1 MQAIAQVFEGL
12 GLGHD
17 ALGGTQ
23 AGGLVGHVLAQLGT
37 VGQQNAQVK
46 QRRRSGTAW
55 VGHIGQR
62 LRQPDDDVGLAQPG
76 STLQQ
81 NRMRLLPVAVQ
92 QGFSHD
98 LIGLFRVECRQRQGQ
113 RRPNVALVDLGL
125 ALVGIQLAHPAQ
137 GLVQHGALR
146 WAGPQHLGAGGGAA
160 GAVLVEEVNLA
171 VNAIRRVKKGGQ
183 VLRQCGKGGPVSH
196 LGGAHERG
204 NQLVGQGL
212 YQRLGVAG
220 LQSIVNFGQQPV
232 DVGQHQHLAHVNAA
246 DVRGFFI
253 QADGLAQLPAQL
265 FAQVAVPEARPRRAL
280 GGVVLARL
288 AQHGSARLH
297 TIVRDLFATMRGGRL
312 AGLGCLEF
320 GVGQIQPV
328 DEKHQVGPAANALVT
343 VGKLALKGC
352 LGDDAQQIFLKPLAS
367 G

>member
-62 LRQPDDDVGLAQPG
+62 LRQPDDDIGLAQPG

-92 QGFSHD
+92 QGFAHD
-98 LIGLFRVECRQRQGQ
+98 LIGLFGVQRRQRQRQ
-113 RRPNVALVDLGL
+113 RGANVCLVDFGL
-125 ALVGIQLAHPAQ
+125 ALVCIQIAHPAQ
-137 GLVQHGALR
+137 SLVQHGALR
-146 WAGPQHLGAGGGAA
+146 RAGPQHLGAGSGSA

-183 VLRQCGKGGPVSH
+183 VLRKCGKGGPVSH

-212 YQRLGVAG
+212 YQRLGVVS
-220 LQSIVNFGQQPV
+220 L
-232 DVGQHQHLAHVNAA
+232 
-246 DVRGFFI
+246 
-253 QADGLAQLPAQL
+253 
-265 FAQVAVPEARPRRAL
+265 
-280 GGVVLARL
+280 
-288 AQHGSARLH
+288 
-297 TIVRDLFATMRGGRL
+297 
-312 AGLGCLEF
+312 
-320 GVGQIQPV
+320 
-328 DEKHQVGPAANALVT
+328 
-343 VGKLALKGC
+343 
-352 LGDDAQQIFLKPLAS
+352 
-367 G
+367 